1 MLRLSYLRPNDLRLN
16 TPQAGNA
23 RAWPSR
29 ILAGGTVKQ
38 QLQMNKNEKVM
49 AVHNSNL

>member
-23 RAWPSR
+23 RGR
-29 ILAGGTVKQ
+29 
-38 QLQMNKNEKVM
+38 MNKNEKVM